1 MEIAISIAALIVG
14 CIIGWL
20 AQKSRQQALITKNEM
35 LTKQA
40 DETKDEAQR
49 QLAAVKEEAERRLE
63 SAKAEA
69 QQNMNNAKAE
79 AQQQLDIAK
88 REASERL
95 EATKAEA
102 QQQLEATKKEAS
114 EQLAKTKA
122 EAQQQ
127 LEATKKEASE
137 QLAKTKAEAQQ
148 QLETLKKEASEQ
160 LARTKAEAQQQLE
173 ATKKEASE
181 QLARTKAEAQQQLEA
196 VKKEASEQLEATKKE
211 ASDLLA
217 KTKAEAEAQQQ
228 KALAEK
234 DAAWNDIM
242 KGQEQRFNE
251 TMARMSEQMKNATAD
266 MLKDRQKEFADSSN
280 QQLGQIV
287 NPLRETI
294 DKMKQTMADTTLKQT
309 EMSSVLKDN
318 IERSMQ
324 QAMAAKKSAE
334 ELANALKHGSK
345 VQGDW
350 GEAVLDELLTSQG
363 LVRGIHYDTQAVIR
377 DAQGNTVHT
386 DDGATLRPD
395 VILHLDQRREVII
408 DSKVSLTAFLDYAN
422 ADNEADRQRF
432 LKTHIDSL
440 QKHVKELSTK
450 DYSAYVQPPK
460 VRMDYVIMFVPHTGA
475 LWTALNAQP
484 DLWRKAMEQNV
495 FIADEQTLFAALRI
509 ISLTWTQIRQAE
521 NHEQVYRLANE
532 MLDRV
537 GQFMK
542 KYTAIGKAL
551 KTATTAYDDAERK
564 LQPSGQSIL
573 QTCAKLQKLGA
584 KQSDKNPLPQLIDID
599 EVAALTPP
607 AEDKDDN

>member
-20 AQKSRQQALITKNEM
+20 AQKSRQQALITKNKM

-95 EATKAEA
+95 ETTKAEA
-102 QQQLEATKKEAS
+102 QQQLGALKKEAS

-137 QLAKTKAEAQQ
+137 QL
-148 QLETLKKEASEQ
+148 
-160 LARTKAEAQQQLE
+160 E
-173 ATKKEASE
+173 ATKKEAG
-181 QLARTKAEAQQQLEA
+181 
-196 VKKEASEQLEATKKE
+196 
-211 ASDLLA
+211 DLLA

-599 EVAALTPP
+599 EVAALAPP
-607 AEDKDDN
+607 AEDQDN

>member
-40 DETKDEAQR
+40 DDTKDEAQR

-63 SAKAEA
+63 SAKTEA

-79 AQQQLDIAK
+79 AQQRLDIAK

-102 QQQLEATKKEAS
+102 QQQLEVTKKEASEQLAKTKAEAQQQLEAVKKEASEQLEATKKEAS

-127 LEATKKEASE
+127 LEA
-137 QLAKTKAEAQQ
+137 
-148 QLETLKKEASEQ
+148 
-160 LARTKAEAQQQLE
+160 
-173 ATKKEASE
+173 
-181 QLARTKAEAQQQLEA
+181 
-196 VKKEASEQLEATKKE
+196 VKKE

-509 ISLTWTQIRQAE
+509 ISLTWTQIHQAE

-599 EVAALTPP
+599 EVAALVQP
-607 AEDKDDN
+607 ADDQDDN

>member
-20 AQKSRQQALITKNEM
+20 AQKSRQQALITQNEM
-35 LTKQA
+35 LAKQA
-40 DETKDEAQR
+40 DEIKNEAQR

-79 AQQQLDIAK
+79 AQQQLDTTK
-88 REASERL
+88 REANERL

-102 QQQLEATKKEAS
+102 QQQLEAAKKEAN
-114 EQLAKTKA
+114 E
-122 EAQQQ
+122 Q

-160 LARTKAEAQQQLE
+160 LET
-173 ATKKEASE
+173 
-181 QLARTKAEAQQQLEA
+181 
-196 VKKEASEQLEATKKE
+196 TKKE

-251 TMARMSEQMKNATAD
+251 TMTRMSEQMKNATAD

-450 DYSAYVQPPK
+450 DYSVYVQPPK

-599 EVAALTPP
+599 EVAALAQP
-607 AEDKDDN
+607 ADDQDDN

>member
-40 DETKDEAQR
+40 DDTKDEAQR

-95 EATKAEA
+95 EATKKEAHGRGQQDAAAA

-114 EQLAKTKA
+114 EQLT
-122 EAQQQ
+122 
-127 LEATKKEASE
+127 
-137 QLAKTKAEAQQ
+137 
-148 QLETLKKEASEQ
+148 
-160 LARTKAEAQQQLE
+160 
-173 ATKKEASE
+173 
-181 QLARTKAEAQQQLEA
+181 RTKAEAQQQLEA
-196 VKKEASEQLEATKKE
+196 VKKEASEQLDATKKE
-211 ASDLLA
+211 ACDLLA

-363 LVRGIHYDTQAVIR
+363 LVRGIHYDTQTVIR

-599 EVAALTPP
+599 EVAALAPP
-607 AEDKDDN
+607 AEDQDDN

>member
-95 EATKAEA
+95 ETTKAEA

-127 LEATKKEASE
+127 LEA
-137 QLAKTKAEAQQ
+137 
-148 QLETLKKEASEQ
+148 LKN
-160 LARTKAEAQQQLE
+160 
-173 ATKKEASE
+173 
-181 QLARTKAEAQQQLEA
+181 
-196 VKKEASEQLEATKKE
+196 EASEQLETTKKE
-211 ASDLLA
+211 AGDLLA

-450 DYSAYVQPPK
+450 DYSAYVQSPK

-542 KYTAIGKAL
+542 KYAAIGKAL

-599 EVAALTPP
+599 EVAALVQP
-607 AEDKDDN
+607 ADDQDDN

>member
-40 DETKDEAQR
+40 DDTKDEAQR

-127 LEATKKEASE
+127 LE
-137 QLAKTKAEAQQ
+137 
-148 QLETLKKEASEQ
+148 TL
-160 LARTKAEAQQQLE
+160 
-173 ATKKEASE
+173 
-181 QLARTKAEAQQQLEA
+181 
-196 VKKEASEQLEATKKE
+196 KKEASEQLEATKKE

-599 EVAALTPP
+599 EVAALAPP
-607 AEDKDDN
+607 AEDLDDN

>member
-95 EATKAEA
+95 ETTKAEA

-114 EQLAKTKA
+114 DLLAK
-122 EAQQQ
+122 
-127 LEATKKEASE
+127 
-137 QLAKTKAEAQQ
+137 
-148 QLETLKKEASEQ
+148 
-160 LARTKAEAQQQLE
+160 
-173 ATKKEASE
+173 
-181 QLARTKAEAQQQLEA
+181 TKAEAQQQLEA

-211 ASDLLA
+211 AGDLLA

-475 LWTALNAQP
+475 LWTALNALP

-599 EVAALTPP
+599 EVAALAPP
-607 AEDKDDN
+607 ADDQDDN

>member
-40 DETKDEAQR
+40 DEIKDEAQR

-95 EATKAEA
+95 ETTKAEAQQQLEATKKEASEQLARTKAEA

-137 QLAKTKAEAQQ
+137 QLT
-148 QLETLKKEASEQ
+148 
-160 LARTKAEAQQQLE
+160 
-173 ATKKEASE
+173 
-181 QLARTKAEAQQQLEA
+181 RTKAEAQQQLEA

-542 KYTAIGKAL
+542 KFTAIDRAL
-551 KTATTAYDDAERK
+551 KSATAAYDDANRK

-599 EVAALTPP
+599 DIAVIAPP
-607 AEDKDDN
+607 AEDNEEGKI

>member
-102 QQQLEATKKEAS
+102 QHQLETLKKEAS

-127 LEATKKEASE
+127 LEA
-137 QLAKTKAEAQQ
+137 
-148 QLETLKKEASEQ
+148 
-160 LARTKAEAQQQLE
+160 
-173 ATKKEASE
+173 
-181 QLARTKAEAQQQLEA
+181 
-196 VKKEASEQLEATKKE
+196 VKKEASEQLETTKKE
-211 ASDLLA
+211 AGNLLA

-363 LVRGIHYDTQAVIR
+363 LVRGIHYDTQTVIR

-599 EVAALTPP
+599 EVAALAPP
-607 AEDKDDN
+607 ADDKDDN

>member
-114 EQLAKTKA
+114 VL
-122 EAQQQ
+122 

-137 QLAKTKAEAQQ
+137 QLAK
-148 QLETLKKEASEQ
+148 
-160 LARTKAEAQQQLE
+160 
-173 ATKKEASE
+173 
-181 QLARTKAEAQQQLEA
+181 TKAEAQQQLEA

-211 ASDLLA
+211 AGDLLA

-599 EVAALTPP
+599 EVAALAPP
-607 AEDKDDN
+607 ADDQDDN

>member
-79 AQQQLDIAK
+79 AKQQLDIAK

-114 EQLAKTKA
+114 EQL
-122 EAQQQ
+122 
-127 LEATKKEASE
+127 EATKKEASE

-148 QLETLKKEASEQ
+148 QLETL
-160 LARTKAEAQQQLE
+160 
-173 ATKKEASE
+173 
-181 QLARTKAEAQQQLEA
+181 
-196 VKKEASEQLEATKKE
+196 KKEASEQLEATKKE

-599 EVAALTPP
+599 EVAALAPP
-607 AEDKDDN
+607 ADDQDDN

>member
-20 AQKSRQQALITKNEM
+20 AQKSRQQALITQNEM
-35 LTKQA
+35 LAKQA
-40 DETKDEAQR
+40 DEIKNEAQR
-49 QLAAVKEEAERRLE
+49 QLAAVKEEAERRME

-79 AQQQLDIAK
+79 AQQQLDITK
-88 REASERL
+88 REANERL
-95 EATKAEA
+95 DATKAEA
-102 QQQLEATKKEAS
+102 QQQLETLKKEAS
-114 EQLAKTKA
+114 K
-122 EAQQQ
+122 Q

-148 QLETLKKEASEQ
+148 QLET
-160 LARTKAEAQQQLE
+160 
-173 ATKKEASE
+173 TKKEAG
-181 QLARTKAEAQQQLEA
+181 
-196 VKKEASEQLEATKKE
+196 
-211 ASDLLA
+211 DLLA

-251 TMARMSEQMKNATAD
+251 TMTRMSEQMKNATAD

-363 LVRGIHYDTQAVIR
+363 LVRGIHYDTQTVIR

-599 EVAALTPP
+599 EVAALAPP
-607 AEDKDDN
+607 ADDQDDN

>member
-1 MEIAISIAALIVG
+1 MEIAINIVALIVG

-49 QLAAVKEEAERRLE
+49 QLAVVKEEAELRLE
-63 SAKAEA
+63 STKAEA

-102 QQQLEATKKEAS
+102 QQQLEALKKEAS
-114 EQLAKTKA
+114 E
-122 EAQQQ
+122 Q

-148 QLETLKKEASEQ
+148 QLE
-160 LARTKAEAQQQLE
+160 
-173 ATKKEASE
+173 
-181 QLARTKAEAQQQLEA
+181 A
-196 VKKEASEQLEATKKE
+196 VKKEASEQLETTKKE
-211 ASDLLA
+211 AGDLLA

-432 LKTHIDSL
+432 LKIHIDSL

-599 EVAALTPP
+599 EVAALAPP
-607 AEDKDDN
+607 AEDQDDN

>member
-40 DETKDEAQR
+40 DDTKDEAQR

-95 EATKAEA
+95 EATKKEA

-127 LEATKKEASE
+127 LEA
-137 QLAKTKAEAQQ
+137 
-148 QLETLKKEASEQ
+148 
-160 LARTKAEAQQQLE
+160 
-173 ATKKEASE
+173 
-181 QLARTKAEAQQQLEA
+181 

-211 ASDLLA
+211 AGDLLA

-551 KTATTAYDDAERK
+551 KSATTAYDDAERK

-599 EVAALTPP
+599 EVAALAPP
-607 AEDKDDN
+607 AEDQDDN

>member
-40 DETKDEAQR
+40 DEIKDEAQR

-137 QLAKTKAEAQQ
+137 QLT
-148 QLETLKKEASEQ
+148 
-160 LARTKAEAQQQLE
+160 
-173 ATKKEASE
+173 
-181 QLARTKAEAQQQLEA
+181 RTKAEAQQQLEA

-475 LWTALNAQP
+475 LWTVLNAQP

-542 KYTAIGKAL
+542 KFTAIDRAL
-551 KTATTAYDDAERK
+551 KSATAAYDDANRK

-599 EVAALTPP
+599 DIAVIAPP
-607 AEDKDDN
+607 AEDNEEGKI